1 MTYPC
6 LVLDHDDTVVNST
19 ATVHYP
25 CFAEYTA
32 KFFPKAK
39 RYTLEEYVLKNFD
52 PGVYDFFHG
61 EVGMTEEDMKHEQA
75 YWHEYV
81 QHHVPQV
88 YDGMRD
94 ILWDYVHAGGTICVV
109 SHSLSPTPF
118 LYLYFILKMP
128 VGSSRTNVVFF
139 SFLIG
144 LTIDVFS
151 NTPGMHAFAC
161 TLAGFIR
168 HSLIQLLMGKD
179 LPEGINP
186 SYKTFGYG
194 GFFRYT
200 LLFVVIHHVALF
212 LIESLTLFD
221 PLFLAIRIAASVVT
235 TTLLI
240 CTIEAFNIGSQK
252 SGD

>member
-1 MTYPC
+1 MINNILRGFIYFVV
-6 LVLDHDDTVVNST
+6 LVLVQ
-19 ATVHYP
+19 
-25 CFAEYTA
+25 
-32 KFFPKAK
+32 
-39 RYTLEEYVLKNFD
+39 VL
-52 PGVYDFFHG
+52 
-61 EVGMTEEDMKHEQA
+61 
-75 YWHEYV
+75 
-81 QHHVPQV
+81 
-88 YDGMRD
+88 
-94 ILWDYVHAGGTICVV
+94 ILNNIHFLRVA
-109 SHSLSPTPF
+109 TPF

-128 VGSSRTNVVFF
+128 VGSSRTNV
-139 SFLIG
+139 
-144 LTIDVFS
+144 
-151 NTPGMHAFAC
+151 A
-161 TLAGFIR
+161 
-168 HSLIQLLMGKD
+168 LIQLLMGKD

>member
-1 MTYPC
+1 MINNILRGFIYFVV
-6 LVLDHDDTVVNST
+6 LVLVQ
-19 ATVHYP
+19 
-25 CFAEYTA
+25 
-32 KFFPKAK
+32 
-39 RYTLEEYVLKNFD
+39 VL
-52 PGVYDFFHG
+52 
-61 EVGMTEEDMKHEQA
+61 
-75 YWHEYV
+75 
-81 QHHVPQV
+81 
-88 YDGMRD
+88 
-94 ILWDYVHAGGTICVV
+94 ILNNIHFLRVA
-109 SHSLSPTPF
+109 TPF

-151 NTPGMHAFAC
+151 NTP
-161 TLAGFIR
+161 AGFIR

>member
-1 MTYPC
+1 MINNILRGFSYFVV
-6 LVLDHDDTVVNST
+6 LVLVQ
-19 ATVHYP
+19 
-25 CFAEYTA
+25 
-32 KFFPKAK
+32 
-39 RYTLEEYVLKNFD
+39 VL
-52 PGVYDFFHG
+52 
-61 EVGMTEEDMKHEQA
+61 
-75 YWHEYV
+75 
-81 QHHVPQV
+81 
-88 YDGMRD
+88 
-94 ILWDYVHAGGTICVV
+94 ILNNIHFLRVA
-109 SHSLSPTPF
+109 TPF

-168 HSLIQLLMGKD
+168 HSLIQLLMG
-179 LPEGINP
+179 
-186 SYKTFGYG
+186 TFGYG